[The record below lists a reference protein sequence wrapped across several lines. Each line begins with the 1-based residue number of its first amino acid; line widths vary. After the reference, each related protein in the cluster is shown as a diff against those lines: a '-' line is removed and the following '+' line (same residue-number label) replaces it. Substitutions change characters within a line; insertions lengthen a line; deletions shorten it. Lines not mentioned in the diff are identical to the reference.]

1 MYRSGVSRLDAVNI
15 RIGIADDQTDQAV
28 EAFGLQSIRPSEGTV
43 NLLDYRAGTGV
54 PSLAADGVSVAIYDS
69 ADVSVLTVQ
78 VRHVRRLHPG
88 WAGFYSQ
95 DSETLRIEEER
106 DSTRRVRTASFT
118 VRDRHHVRELA
129 DPYLQ
134 LPDLLTPRQWSFM
147 LDCAP
152 GQPRSGPLAVLG
164 PILALS
170 WTVKLDRIDATV
182 SRWRHLSVAGGR
194 APVLDAIEVSRRSP
208 PEEAGFLYP
217 ALATPIR
224 RRGLDPDRGVPW
236 LEMRAVARLEAREY
250 GP

>member
-1 MYRSGVSRLDAVNI
+1 M
-15 RIGIADDQTDQAV
+15 

-43 NLLDYRAGTGV
+43 NLLDYRAGTGA
-54 PSLAADGVSVAIYDS
+54 PSLAADGVSIAIYDS
-69 ADVSVLTVQ
+69 ADVSLLTVQ
-78 VRHVRRLHPG
+78 VRHVRRLHPR
-88 WAGFYSQ
+88 WEAFYSQ

-118 VRDRHHVRELA
+118 VRDRHQLRELA

-147 LDCAP
+147 QDCAP
-152 GQPRSGPLAVLG
+152 GQPRSGPLALLG

-170 WTVKLDRIDATV
+170 WTVKLDRIDAMV
-182 SRWRHLSVAGGR
+182 SRWRHFEAAGAR
-194 APVLDAIEVSRRSP
+194 APVLDAIEVSRRSL

-224 RRGLDPDRGVPW
+224 RHGLDPDGGIPW
-236 LEMRAVARLEAREY
+236 LEMRAAARLESREY
-250 GP
+250 EP